1 MCDLSDSIN
10 DVEIYYKIISEEK
23 VEAVLGSRF
32 VKKSKV
38 KNYPLFKLFLN
49 RFANN
54 IIRIIFFSDY
64 NDFTNAFKIYKRDAL
79 FKSMPLVSESFNI
92 FLEMPLKII
101 SRKMKYK
108 IIPIKWENRREG
120 KAKFDIKELRAKY
133 LFTLIYC
140 FFEKNLL
147 KK

>member
-1 MCDLSDSIN
+1 
-10 DVEIYYKIISEEK
+10 
-23 VEAVLGSRF
+23 
-32 VKKSKV
+32 
-38 KNYPLFKLFLN
+38 
-49 RFANN
+49 
-54 IIRIIFFSDY
+54 
-64 NDFTNAFKIYKRDAL
+64 
-79 FKSMPLVSESFNI
+79 
-92 FLEMPLKII
+92 
-101 SRKMKYK
+101 MKYK